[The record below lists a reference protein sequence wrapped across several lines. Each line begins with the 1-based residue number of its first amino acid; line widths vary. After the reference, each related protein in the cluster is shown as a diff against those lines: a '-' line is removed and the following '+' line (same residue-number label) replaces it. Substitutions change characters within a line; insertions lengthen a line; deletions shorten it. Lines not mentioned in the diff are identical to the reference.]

1 MKETSE
7 MNETSKVTLTAAN
20 LGALPERVARPS
32 YDRAKIDIG
41 IVHFGVG
48 GFHRAH
54 QAMYLDQLMN
64 RGLALDWGICGVGV
78 LPADARMRDALLRQD
93 GLYTLVVK
101 HSNGDLDAR
110 VIGSLVRYLFGP
122 DQPEE
127 TLDILTNERTRIVSL
142 TITEGGYNID
152 PTDKAFDSSNSII
165 IDDAQSNSPPKTV
178 FGFVVEALRR
188 RRENGM
194 SPFTVM
200 SCDNIQGNGDIA
212 RLSVAGFAELK
223 DPDLGA
229 WIRRHVS
236 FPNSMV
242 NRITPVTTPRDI
254 EMLESKFGIC
264 DSWPVVCEPFTQWII
279 QDTFPTGRPPWE
291 ECGVQLA
298 EDVEAY
304 ELMKLRLLNAG
315 HQALAYAGYLAGY
328 RDVADAATDPVF
340 VEFLKAYMN
349 REARPTL
356 APVPGIDLDEYI
368 ATLLQRFANATVGD
382 TIARLAAA
390 ASDRIPKWVL
400 PVIRANLSSGGEILR
415 SVAIV
420 ASWARYAEGIDE
432 SGEPITIDDALRDE
446 LIDYAKLQT
455 NHDLAFVQNARIF
468 GNLSEDLEF
477 TRVYR
482 ELLLSL
488 HEVGARRTLEN
499 INNL

>member
-1 MKETSE
+1 
-7 MNETSKVTLTAAN
+7 VHTLNDLNDASLKSLA
-20 LGALPERVARPS
+20 ERVAVPTYARDQLRRS
-32 YDRAKIDIG
+32 
-41 IVHFGVG
+41 IVHHGVG

-78 LPADARMRDALLRQD
+78 LPADARMRDALVRQD

-101 HSNGDLDAR
+101 HPNGDLDAR

-127 TLDILTNERTRIVSL
+127 ILDILTNERTRIVSL
-142 TITEGGYNID
+142 TITEGGYNIN
-152 PTDKAFDSSNSII
+152 PADKPFDSSNSII
-165 IDDAQSNSPPKTV
+165 IDDTQPNDPPKTV
-178 FGFVVEALRR
+178 FGFIVEALRR
-188 RRENGM
+188 RRSN
-194 SPFTVM
+194 SIAPFTIM
-200 SCDNIQGNGDIA
+200 SCDNIQGNGNIA

-229 WIRRHVS
+229 WIRKHVS

-242 NRITPVTTPRDI
+242 DRITPVTTSRDI
-254 EMLESKFGIC
+254 EMLESEFGIR
-264 DSWPVVCEPFTQWII
+264 DSWPVVCEPFTQWVI
-279 QDTFPTGRPPWE
+279 QDSFPTGRPPWE

-298 EDVEAY
+298 EDVEPY
-304 ELMKLRLLNAG
+304 ELMKLRLLNAS
-315 HQALAYAGYLAGY
+315 HQALAYPGHLAGY

-400 PVIRANLSSGGEILR
+400 PVIRANLRSGGEILR

-420 ASWARYAEGIDE
+420 ATWARYAEGIDE

-446 LIDYAKLQT
+446 LIDRAKLQT
-455 NHDLAFVQNARIF
+455 SHDLAFVQNSQIF
-468 GNLSEDLEF
+468 GNLSENQEF
-477 TRVYR
+477 TRIYR
-482 ELLLSL
+482 KLLLSL

>member
-1 MKETSE
+1 M
-7 MNETSKVTLTAAN
+7 
-20 LGALPERVARPS
+20 ARPS

-178 FGFVVEALRR
+178 FGFVVKALRR
-188 RRENGM
+188 RRENGI

-242 NRITPVTTPRDI
+242 DRITPVTTPRDI

-279 QDTFPTGRPPWE
+279 QDTFPTAGLHGR
-291 ECGVQLA
+291 
-298 EDVEAY
+298 
-304 ELMKLRLLNAG
+304 NA
-315 HQALAYAGYLAGY
+315 AC
-328 RDVADAATDPVF
+328 
-340 VEFLKAYMN
+340 N
-349 REARPTL
+349 W
-356 APVPGIDLDEYI
+356 
-368 ATLLQRFANATVGD
+368 
-382 TIARLAAA
+382 
-390 ASDRIPKWVL
+390 PKT
-400 PVIRANLSSGGEILR
+400 S
-415 SVAIV
+415 
-420 ASWARYAEGIDE
+420 
-432 SGEPITIDDALRDE
+432 
-446 LIDYAKLQT
+446 KHT
-455 NHDLAFVQNARIF
+455 N
-468 GNLSEDLEF
+468 S
-477 TRVYR
+477 
-482 ELLLSL
+482 
-488 HEVGARRTLEN
+488 
-499 INNL
+499 

>member
-1 MKETSE
+1 
-7 MNETSKVTLTAAN
+7 
-20 LGALPERVARPS
+20 
-32 YDRAKIDIG
+32 
-41 IVHFGVG
+41 
-48 GFHRAH
+48 
-54 QAMYLDQLMN
+54 
-64 RGLALDWGICGVGV
+64 
-78 LPADARMRDALLRQD
+78 
-93 GLYTLVVK
+93 
-101 HSNGDLDAR
+101 
-110 VIGSLVRYLFGP
+110 
-122 DQPEE
+122 
-127 TLDILTNERTRIVSL
+127 
-142 TITEGGYNID
+142 
-152 PTDKAFDSSNSII
+152 
-165 IDDAQSNSPPKTV
+165 
-178 FGFVVEALRR
+178 
-188 RRENGM
+188 
-194 SPFTVM
+194 
-200 SCDNIQGNGDIA
+200 
-212 RLSVAGFAELK
+212 
-223 DPDLGA
+223 
-229 WIRRHVS
+229 
-236 FPNSMV
+236 
-242 NRITPVTTPRDI
+242 
-254 EMLESKFGIC
+254 
-264 DSWPVVCEPFTQWII
+264 
-279 QDTFPTGRPPWE
+279 
-291 ECGVQLA
+291 
-298 EDVEAY
+298 
-304 ELMKLRLLNAG
+304 
-315 HQALAYAGYLAGY
+315 
-328 RDVADAATDPVF
+328 
-340 VEFLKAYMN
+340 MN

>member
-1 MKETSE
+1 

-20 LGALPERVARPS
+20 LGALPDRVARPG
-32 YDRAKIDIG
+32 YDRSKIDIG

-101 HSNGDLDAR
+101 HPNGDLDAR

-127 TLDILTNERTRIVSL
+127 ILDTLTNERIRIVSL
-142 TITEGGYNID
+142 TITEGGYNVD
-152 PTDKAFDSSNSII
+152 PAKPFDSSNSKI
-165 IDDAQSNSPPKTV
+165 IDEMQPNDPPKTA
-178 FGFVVEALRR
+178 FGFIVEALRR
-188 RRENGM
+188 RREKGIE
-194 SPFTVM
+194 PFTVL

-212 RLSVAGFAELK
+212 RFSVAGFAELK

-229 WIRRHVS
+229 WIRKNVS

-242 NRITPVTTPRDI
+242 DRITPVTTPHDI
-254 EMLESKFGIC
+254 EILEAGFGIC
-264 DSWPVVCEPFTQWII
+264 DSWPVVCEPFAQWII
-279 QDTFPTGRPPWE
+279 QDTFPAGRPLWE
-291 ECGVQLA
+291 ECGVQLV
-298 EDVEAY
+298 EDVEPY
-304 ELMKLRLLNAG
+304 ELMKLRLLNAS

-368 ATLLQRFANATVGD
+368 ATLLERFANTTVGD

-432 SGEPITIDDALRDE
+432 SGEPITIDDTLRDE
-446 LIDYAKLQT
+446 LIDRAKLQT

-468 GNLSEDLEF
+468 GNLSENKEF
-477 TRVYR
+477 ARVYR
-482 ELLLSL
+482 KLLLSL